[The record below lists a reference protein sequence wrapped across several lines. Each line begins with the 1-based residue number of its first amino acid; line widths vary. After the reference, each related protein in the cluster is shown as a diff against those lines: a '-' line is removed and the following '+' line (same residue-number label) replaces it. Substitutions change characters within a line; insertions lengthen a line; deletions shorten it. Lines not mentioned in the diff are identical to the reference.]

1 MGRGANS
8 EIVCEGGTTHR
19 QSSMMLGLNYRTMR
33 WVIAGWLTLST
44 ILNLVD
50 RQTLSILAPLLR
62 DKFQMS
68 EQGYANVV
76 TAFLV
81 SYTVMYTVG
90 GAFVDW
96 IGERIGMAACI
107 LWWSLCTM
115 LTGLVQ
121 GVWSLAGCCKTRF
134 LEV

>member
-1 MGRGANS
+1 
-8 EIVCEGGTTHR
+8 
-19 QSSMMLGLNYRTMR
+19 MR
-33 WVIAGWLTLST
+33 WLIAAWLTLST

-62 DKFQMS
+62 DKFHLTVQDYS
-68 EQGYANVV
+68 HIT
-76 TAFLV
+76 TAFLI

-90 GAFVDW
+90 GRMVDW

-115 LTGLVQ
+115 ATALVQ
-121 GVWSLAGCCKTRF
+121 GGGIVTR
-134 LEV
+134 LPQPQQKADGAEAEAA